1 MDHHPVAAL
10 FPMLADDELADLA
23 ADIAERGLLQPIVL
37 DADGRILDGRNRL
50 AACEMASIEPRF
62 ETYDGEDP
70 AGYALAVNLSRRHL
84 TTGQKAVVAARAIQ
98 VVYGLGLPLARS
110 IGVPQPRVSQAKT
123 ILDYAPDLADGVLA
137 GSQPF
142 DAAYREA
149 QQRKQAAQST
159 ESKMT
164 RLRADGADLA
174 DLVTEERLGLDEAL
188 TALSRR
194 QIERARTIEA
204 ARTEAGRI
212 VATVRSSVS
221 TVLAGAEQG
230 ERGLINKAMLH
241 GLREA
246 VDLLEDAL

>member
-37 DADGRILDGRNRL
+37 DAEGRILDGRNRY
-50 AACEMASIEPRF
+50 AACKMASVELRF
-62 ETYDGEDP
+62 ETYDGNDP
-70 AGYALAVNLSRRHL
+70 DGYALAVNLQRRNL
-84 TTGQKAVVAARAIQ
+84 TKGQQAMVVARALLVSSKSQ
-98 VVYGLGLPLARS
+98 QAAATSVG
-110 IGVPQPRVSQAKT
+110 VSQQRISQAVT
-123 ILDYAPDLADGVLA
+123 IRDFAPDLADGVLA

-142 DAAYREA
+142 DSAYSEA
-149 QQRKQAAQST
+149 QRRKQAAQST
-159 ESKMT
+159 EAKMA
-164 RLRADGADLA
+164 RLRTDGADLA

-194 QIERARTIEA
+194 QADRARTIEA

-212 VATVRSSVS
+212 VATVRSSVA

-230 ERGLINKAMLH
+230 ERGLINKAMIR